1 VKRIVIATIA
11 AVAMS
16 GAASAADMSMPLKA
30 PPMMPAPATSW
41 TGCYLAGGYGLYN
54 LRTQIN
60 PVVTSGINVGGE
72 GWLGMGSV
80 GCDYQFA
87 MNGLG
92 NGVVG
97 VFGDGVGSNIH
108 GNYSN
113 NGFAGASG
121 NMKMKSEWDAGGR
134 IGYLVTP
141 TLLGFGKGFSDQ
153 TVSDTSNS
161 VSDISPASAIWRKRK
176 AQNLRE
182 RPTARRLI
190 LPKKYTV
197 MSTAI
202 KEAQT
207 NRELLRSE
215 GATTNAPAGAGFQT
229 GSGSGLDLLRQ
240 SAQEG
245 ATTAAAINYQGGITE
260 AGYQEQ
266 AQSYELMATAADMA
280 AGADKTAAYG
290 SFAASAINGVAAVA
304 TL

>member
-1 VKRIVIATIA
+1 MKKILIATIA

-16 GAASAADMSMPLKA
+16 GAASAADMRMPLKA
-30 PPMMPAPATSW
+30 PPMPAPATSW
-41 TGCYLAGGYGLYN
+41 TGCYLAGGGGYGLYN

-92 NGVVG
+92 NWVVG

-141 TLLGFGKGFSDQ
+141 TLLAYESVGYSSARFDASTQTLVGGGFGQ
-153 TVSDTSNS
+153 VT
-161 VSDISPASAIWRKRK
+161 P
-176 AQNLRE
+176 
-182 RPTARRLI
+182 
-190 LPKKYTV
+190 
-197 MSTAI
+197 
-202 KEAQT
+202 
-207 NRELLRSE
+207 
-215 GATTNAPAGAGFQT
+215 GATYT
-229 GSGSGLDLLRQ
+229 GWFWGSGLEYQFTWLPIQGLFLKTEARFYSYGSKNLVDL
-240 SAQEG
+240 
-245 ATTAAAINYQGGITE
+245 TAAGTPNGFVDTVRPHVETVTTE
-260 AGYQEQ
+260 LVYR
-266 AQSYELMATAADMA
+266 
-280 AGADKTAAYG
+280 
-290 SFAASAINGVAAVA
+290 FNWH
-304 TL
+304 